1 LWFIELQ
8 NKRAQ
13 PDRGHRY
20 IKHHGGLFMHLA
32 QIPSYPVPLCVCAW
46 VLVAASIDLVSR
58 RIPNWLVGSG
68 LLAALAV
75 QLWLHGAAAGGVAWL
90 AGAATGFAAFL
101 PFYLLRGMAAG
112 DVKLMMMVGA
122 WLGAGVACYVVLA
135 TFIAGGIGAALL
147 AVSRGHLVRLVGNV
161 RAMAFGTLS
170 QLNHR
175 GTSVPLG
182 RAGAVSIGSIPYGV
196 AIAAG
201 TLGVL
206 FVMAR

>member
-1 LWFIELQ
+1 
-8 NKRAQ
+8 
-13 PDRGHRY
+13 
-20 IKHHGGLFMHLA
+20 MHLI
-32 QIPSYPVPLCVCAW
+32 QLPSYPVPLCVSAW

-75 QLWLHGAAAGGVAWL
+75 QLWLHGVAAGGTAWL
-90 AGAATGFAAFL
+90 AGAAVGFAAFL

-122 WLGAGVACYVVLA
+122 WLGASIACYIVLA
-135 TFIAGGIGAALL
+135 TFIAGGIGSALL
-147 AVSRGHLVRLVGNV
+147 AVFRGHLARLLRNV

-170 QLNHR
+170 QLTHR
-175 GTSVPLG
+175 GTPAPSG
-182 RAGAVSIGSIPYGV
+182 RAGAESIGSIPYGV

-206 FVMAR
+206 CVMAG